1 MYLWD
6 IFLFAVCGLLE
17 KGIAAIFGPQDPMT
31 SLHVES
37 ICDEVE
43 VPHVETRW
51 EHKPKRDAL
60 SINLYPSSTVLSQ
73 NYIAMVKYMDWQ
85 NFTLLYDEH
94 EGKSINFFN
103 YSLLK
108 KNTCIREL

>member
-1 MYLWD
+1 
-6 IFLFAVCGLLE
+6 
-17 KGIAAIFGPQDPMT
+17 MT